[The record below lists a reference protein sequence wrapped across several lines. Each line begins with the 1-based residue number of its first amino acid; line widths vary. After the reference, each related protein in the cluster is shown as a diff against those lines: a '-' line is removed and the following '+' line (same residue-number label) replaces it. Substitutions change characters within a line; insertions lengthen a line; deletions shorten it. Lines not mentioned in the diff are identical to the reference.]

1 MHRRP
6 ASTRTA
12 TRHSASDGALP
23 DRQAPSALVRRRLT
37 IALALAP
44 AALPW
49 LARAA
54 TAMPTETPNP
64 ATPPLRPAS
73 PVPIDPA
80 RLRPWASEIVSL
92 LTSAADDGLDPA
104 DYGAARLRAALDLVA
119 ANPLASEAAARLDA
133 ALLAAWLR
141 YLSDLRIG
149 RVDPRQVRQA
159 YRVPAGGAFE
169 PAAAVEA
176 ALAAGSLGPALRAAT
191 PPLPMYGELRKA
203 LASCRALAAHAAWQQ
218 PLPPLPKLP
227 GRGTSA
233 KLEAGQDWAGA
244 GQLAQRL
251 AAWGDLAAVPVPAP
265 TQLDEPLVEAL
276 RAFQNR
282 HGLNDDGVLGPATL
296 NALQVTPAQRAQQI
310 VLTLERLRWTPLLQ
324 GPRMIVVNLPEFVLR
339 AYDVQPDGR
348 IVMRERMKV
357 IVGRALNTR
366 TPQFDEL
373 MRHVEF
379 SPYWNVPS
387 SIARR
392 ELVPRLR
399 RDPGYFVREG
409 FEFVD
414 GSGQVTSGL
423 TAARLD
429 AVMAGALR
437 IRQRPGQRNALG
449 DVKFVFPNRDSIY
462 LHHTPA
468 TELFARDRRD
478 FSHGCIRV
486 EQPVA
491 LARFVLQ
498 DEPGWTEARI
508 RAAMAAGTSTTQR
521 LSQPLPVLISY
532 GTALVLGG
540 RLHFFDDIYGH
551 DRVLQAALQQP
562 RRLELPMP

>member
-1 MHRRP
+1 MP
-6 ASTRTA
+6 
-12 TRHSASDGALP
+12 SD
-23 DRQAPSALVRRRLT
+23 T
-37 IALALAP
+37 
-44 AALPW
+44 
-49 LARAA
+49 
-54 TAMPTETPNP
+54 PTV
-64 ATPPLRPAS
+64 ATPPGRPAS

-80 RLRPWASEIVSL
+80 RLRPWAHEIVARL
-92 LTSAADDGLDPA
+92 ASAADDGLDPA
-104 DYGAARLRAALDLVA
+104 DYGAEQLRAALHTVMAD
-119 ANPLASEAAARLDA
+119 PLTSDAAARLDV
-133 ALLAAWLR
+133 ALLAALLR

-149 RVDPRQVRQA
+149 RVNPQQLRQA
-159 YRVPAGGAFE
+159 YRVPAGGAFD

-176 ALAAGSLGPALRAAT
+176 ALAAGSLGPALRTAT

-203 LASCRALAAHAAWQQ
+203 LASCRALAAHPAWQQ
-218 PLPPLPKLP
+218 PLPPLPQLP
-227 GRGTSA
+227 GRSASA
-233 KLEAGQDWAGA
+233 KLEAGQEWAGA

-251 AAWGDLAAVPVPAP
+251 AAWGDLAALPVPEP
-265 TQLDEPLVEAL
+265 TRLDESLVEAL
-276 RAFQNR
+276 RAFQRR
-282 HGLNDDGVLGPATL
+282 HGLKDDGVLGRATL
-296 NALQVTPAQRAQQI
+296 NALQITPAQRAQQI

-339 AYDVQPDGR
+339 AYEVQPDGR
-348 IVMRERMKV
+348 VVVRERMKV
-357 IVGRALNTR
+357 IVGRALDTR

>member
-1 MHRRP
+1 M
-6 ASTRTA
+6 
-12 TRHSASDGALP
+12 
-23 DRQAPSALVRRRLT
+23 RRRLAV
-37 IALALAP
+37 ALALA
-44 AALPW
+44 AAVLPW
-49 LARAA
+49 VARAARAA
-54 TAMPTETPNP
+54 TAMPLEARTPA
-64 ATPPLRPAS
+64 ATPVQTAS
-73 PVPIDPA
+73 PVPIDPTW
-80 RLRPWASEIVSL
+80 LRPWAREIVAL
-92 LTSAADDGLDPA
+92 LTNAADDGLDPA
-104 DYGAARLRAALDLVA
+104 DYGAARLRAAMDLVA
-119 ANPLASEAAARLDA
+119 ADALATEAAARLDA
-133 ALLAAWLR
+133 ALFAAFLR
-141 YLSDLRIG
+141 YMSDLRVG
-149 RVDPRQVRQA
+149 RVDPRQIRQA

-169 PAAAVEA
+169 PVAAVKA

-203 LASCRALAAHAAWQQ
+203 LANCRALASHAAWQQ
-218 PLPPLPKLP
+218 PLPPLPTLPKLP
-227 GRGTSA
+227 GRGASA

-251 AAWGDLAAVPVPAP
+251 AAWGDLAEVPVPAP
-265 TQLDEPLVEAL
+265 TRLDEPLVEAL
-276 RAFQNR
+276 RAFQRR
-282 HGLNDDGVLGPATL
+282 HGLNDDGVLGRATL

-324 GPRMIVVNLPEFVLR
+324 GPSMIVVNLPEFVLR
-339 AYDVQPDGR
+339 AYDVQPDGH
-348 IVMRERMKV
+348 VKVREQMKV
-357 IVGRALNTR
+357 IVGRALDTR

-399 RDPGYFVREG
+399 RDPGHFDREG

-414 GSGQVTSGL
+414 GGGQVVNELS
-423 TAARLD
+423 AARLD
-429 AVMAGALR
+429 AVLAGRLR
-437 IRQRPGQRNALG
+437 IRQRPGKRNALG

-462 LHHTPA
+462 LHHTPTTA
-468 TELFARDRRD
+468 LFARDRRD

-498 DEPGWTEARI
+498 DEPGWTEERI
-508 RAAMAAGTSTTQR
+508 RAAMAAGMSTTQR

-540 RLHFFDDIYGH
+540 RMHFFDDIYGH

-562 RRLELPMP
+562 RYHELPVP